1 MWRWRPEVAGP
12 ALGRVGLGWLEVV
25 GRVVGSDKASAMESL
40 WKVVGAAKHGGGP
53 VAAMARQLPSALATL
68 GAATVPVGASGP
80 RDSGGSRRCRWP

>member
-40 WKVVGAAKHGGGP
+40 WKVVGRAARRWP
-53 VAAMARQLPSALATL
+53 MARWPALRR
-68 GAATVPVGASGP
+68 GDPRAARSVGASGP